1 MIEVTRFDG
10 KKLMVNA
17 TLIEFVQDTPDTVIT
32 MTTGR
37 KILVKEKAEEVQAL
51 VIDYYRSIHQDD
63 ILVEGE

>member
-17 TLIEFVQDTPDTVIT
+17 CLIEFVQDTPDTVIT

-37 KILVKEKAEEVQAL
+37 KILVKEKAEEIQSL
-51 VIDYYRSIHQDD
+51 VIDYYQKIHREDC
-63 ILVEGE
+63 LKRGE